1 MWIDAAKKPGVTRI
15 AFPLVTYIV
24 IRYSDCVG
32 ETIENAQYQALA
44 EFRYRIRQ
52 FLRGSDAAAEEAGLE
67 PRQYQMLLAIRG
79 LAPGQAATIRTL
91 AEQLFL
97 RHHSAVELIDR
108 LEAKG
113 YVVRARNSQDR
124 RQVLVS
130 LLPRGKRLLEHVA
143 RLRLEELRSFGL
155 TLVDALAALLESSG
169 KMQRVKKRVRKR
181 KASR

>member
-1 MWIDAAKKPGVTRI
+1 MRKAV
-15 AFPLVTYIV
+15 
-24 IRYSDCVG
+24 
-32 ETIENAQYQALA
+32 ENAQYRALA

-52 FLRGSDAAAEEAGLE
+52 FLRRSDAAAQEAGLE
-67 PRQYQMLLAIRG
+67 PQQYQMLLEIRG

-91 AEQLFL
+91 AERLFL

-113 YVVRARNSQDR
+113 FVVRTRSSVDR

-130 LLPRGKRLLEHVA
+130 LLPRGERLLEHVA

-155 TLVDALAALLESSG
+155 TLVEALGALLESSG
-169 KMQRVKKRVRKR
+169 KVRRVKKRARKR
-181 KASR
+181 KVSR

>member
-1 MWIDAAKKPGVTRI
+1 MGKV
-15 AFPLVTYIV
+15 L
-24 IRYSDCVG
+24 
-32 ETIENAQYQALA
+32 ENAQYQALA

-79 LAPGQAATIRTL
+79 LAPGEAATIRTL
-91 AEQLFL
+91 AERLFL

-113 YVVRARNSQDR
+113 YVVRTRNSEDR

-130 LLPRGKRLLEHVA
+130 LLPRGERLLEHVA
-143 RLRLEELRSFGL
+143 RLRLEELRSSGL
-155 TLVDALAALLESSG
+155 ILVKALTALLESNG
-169 KMQRVKKRVRKR
+169 KMQRVKKSVRKR
-181 KASR
+181 KVSR